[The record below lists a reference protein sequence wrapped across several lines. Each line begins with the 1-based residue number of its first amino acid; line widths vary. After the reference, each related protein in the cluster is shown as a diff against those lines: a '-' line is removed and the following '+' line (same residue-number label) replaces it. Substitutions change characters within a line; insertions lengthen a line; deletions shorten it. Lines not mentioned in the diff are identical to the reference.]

1 MSDDPDADVMKV
13 VIDKVGDIPRGFCQR
28 MTFVAARLVVEEL
41 PAALGRVV
49 NRVLL
54 SSNEVI
60 ERTIKRQLGSFVGR
74 DGAQQ
79 VGAVGRAAKDDTES
93 LLVFFDRC
101 DLRHRR
107 IQIGLTHLNGVDN
120 RECRLLLE
128 RVHPTVPELSLV
140 IESVQNG
147 WGIALADAAFDAE
160 GGGPPV
166 GKGKFWIMACAVQD
180 GAVKRETRVQEKCL

>member
-1 MSDDPDADVMKV
+1 
-13 VIDKVGDIPRGFCQR
+13 

-54 SSNEVI
+54 TSDEVI
-60 ERTIKRQLGSFVGR
+60 ERRVKRQLGSFVGG

-79 VGAVGRAAKDDTES
+79 VRAVGRAAKDDTES
-93 LLVFFDRC
+93 LLIFLDRC
-101 DLRHRR
+101 DPRHRC
-107 IQIGLTHLNGVDN
+107 IQVGLTHLNGVDN
-120 RECRLLLE
+120 RECSLFLE
-128 RVHPTVPELSLV
+128 RVHPTVPELSLI

-160 GGGPPV
+160 GGGLLS
-166 GKGKFWIMACAVQD
+166 
-180 GAVKRETRVQEKCL
+180 VKASFGSWHVLHEMVPSTDRRGSKKSLWPSEIFSGVCGLSAGIFSRVIS